1 MSQYT
6 PFLFARPSFVEGCAR
21 VLDFGDTLTSY
32 NTALTP
38 EQADAIALYLDW
50 LAVGQ
55 DLRTACRAVGPSV
68 THQLAGARRGEA
80 K

>member
-1 MSQYT
+1 MSQFT

-38 EQADAIALYLDW
+38 EQADAIAIYLDW
-50 LAVGQ
+50 LAVGN
-55 DLRTACRAVGPSV
+55 DIRTAARAVSPTVS
-68 THQLAGARRGEA
+68 HQIAGACRDE
-80 K
+80 KE